1 MRLLQHDTRADLT
14 SRWLMLTRQTLPS
27 MAADQRW
34 PIRYDHCFM
43 RVCLDT
49 ALGCR
54 WDRVVRRPAIRNMT
68 DAQLAAAVQV
78 AESIAREPGL
88 LAGLN
93 KASLQLRKSA

>member
-27 MAADQRW
+27 MAAD
-34 PIRYDHCFM
+34 
-43 RVCLDT
+43 LDT